1 MKRYAAS
8 YIYLS
13 HGQVYKQF
21 VVELEGE
28 KVTRLFP
35 LKQEIESTV
44 WLDGIILLSSF
55 SSYTLKMR
63 TTFMGLLKN
72 LCNQNAVPIYA
83 YHLSGIELQTW
94 RLLSSVK
101 LTRL

>member
-8 YIYLS
+8 YVYLS
-13 HGQVYKQF
+13 PGQVYKQS

-28 KVTRLFP
+28 KVIRLFP
-35 LKQEIESTV
+35 LKEEIESTV

-55 SSYTLKMR
+55 SGYTLKADV
-63 TTFMGLLKN
+63 TFKGILKD
-72 LCNQNAVPIYA
+72 LCNQRVAPVYA